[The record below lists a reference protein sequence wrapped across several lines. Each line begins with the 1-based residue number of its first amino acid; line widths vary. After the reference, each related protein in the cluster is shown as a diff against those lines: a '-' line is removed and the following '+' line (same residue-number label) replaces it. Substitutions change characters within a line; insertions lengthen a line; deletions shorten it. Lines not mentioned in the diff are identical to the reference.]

1 MFALIAALLVLS
13 GQLDRPMW
21 NGHVLATSP
30 GQAWMSATG
39 AGALH
44 LAACG
49 AASTNSAPDK
59 THAFLIGA
67 DGSMDVTP
75 AGFSGAMIND
85 SAGLQHVGG
94 VAVLG
99 NYPGHAWLWTDF
111 GASIDLNPPGFTVSE
126 ALGVGGGQQVGYVDS
141 GAFCPQ
147 CGLVMQ
153 RHAVM
158 WSGTADSMVQLHTKF
173 ASYTMAT
180 GTDGVQQVGEGAV
193 GIGFHAL
200 LWNGPGSAVID
211 LNPGPAWKFSMACA
225 VDDGH
230 QVGSIAGTATSDAP
244 HAALWTS
251 TAASWV
257 DLNPSGYS
265 QSNACSVH
273 AGVQVGSGAP
283 SAAPWTRRALAWQ
296 GSSASVTDLH
306 ALLPAEFQAWNSY
319 AEDIDAFGNIVGYVE
334 LGSERQPA
342 LWLRKELMATAQSGS
357 LGTVALK

>member
-1 MFALIAALLVLS
+1 MFALLAALLLLPA
-13 GQLDRPMW
+13 QLDRPMW
-21 NGHVLATSP
+21 SGHVLATAP

-44 LAACG
+44 VAACG
-49 AASTNSAPDK
+49 GAASNSAPVK
-59 THAFLIGA
+59 THAFLLGA
-67 DGSMDVTP
+67 EGSMDVTP

-94 VAVLG
+94 VAAMG
-99 NYPGHAWLWTDF
+99 DYPGHAWLWTDF
-111 GASIDLNPPGFTVSE
+111 GASIDLNPPGFSVSE
-126 ALGVGGGQQVGYVDS
+126 ALGVGGGLQVGHVYS
-141 GAFCPQ
+141 GSYCSQ

-158 WSGTADSMVQLHTKF
+158 WTGSADSAVFLHTKF
-173 ASYTMAT
+173 SSYTMAT
-180 GTDGVQQVGEGAV
+180 GTDGVQQVGQGAV
-193 GIGFHAL
+193 GIGYHAL
-200 LWNGPGSAVID
+200 LWHGPGSTVID
-211 LNPGPAWKFSMACA
+211 LHPGPAWKVSMAWA
-225 VDDGH
+225 VDDGQ
-230 QVGSIAGTATSDAP
+230 QVGSISGTQTSDLP

-265 QSNACSVH
+265 QSNACSVQD
-273 AGVQVGSGAP
+273 GVEAGSGSP
-283 SAAPWTRRALAWQ
+283 SAAPWKRRALAWQ
-296 GSSASVTDLH
+296 GTSASVIDLH
-306 ALLPAEFQAWNSY
+306 ALLPAEYQSWNSS
-319 AEDIDAFGNIVGYVE
+319 AEDIDARGNIVGYVE